1 MCKQLKWCKGKSVY
15 GLFLLLAN
23 VSIGI
28 YLKIKDLEIYLKI
41 IINMIVN
48 ISL

>member
-1 MCKQLKWCKGKSVY
+1 MRKTVY

-28 YLKIKDLEIYLKI
+28 YLKIM
-41 IINMIVN
+41 NN
-48 ISL
+48 IMNLT